1 MVVFRTPE
9 EFSEI
14 LEISVSQ
21 LVVNPSYDPEL
32 NRESY
37 ERLRSF
43 ISDFLSDSNEVVV
56 DTLVIRQHSEDQC
69 YPLIILSDSLPIKVN
84 SLILELDDYPLTWIR
99 DEDLSDISDKKF
111 PNLESLSVE
120 GGIDTD
126 KPLNLANLK
135 NLTLLS
141 SHNNYEDIIRF
152 IHTSDIK
159 ALEKL
164 SISAS
169 DAEAFTESLSCANP
183 HDVIWSHLPKL
194 KDLTIGTRDIIS
206 WEQVLLPELLNRL
219 DNLCIIL
226 DTTMIDPDEELD
238 SLNKNV
244 TTLMTIISDTV
255 KLGTCKVT
263 LLLAPDVLEI
273 SENTMVRQLST
284 ATNFNIEETSP
295 LTVGGWGG

>member
-1 MVVFRTPE
+1 MVSKAPE

-32 NRESY
+32 NRASY

-43 ISDFLSDSNEVVV
+43 ISDFLSNSSEVVV

-84 SLILELDDYPLTWIR
+84 SIILELDDYPLTWIR

-111 PNLESLSVE
+111 PNLESMSVE

-126 KPLNLANLK
+126 KPLNLPNLK
-135 NLTLLS
+135 SLTLLS
-141 SHNNYEDIIRF
+141 SHNNYEDIIQF
-152 IHTSDIK
+152 IHTSDLN

-169 DAEAFTESLSCANP
+169 DSDSSPESLSCSNS
-183 HDVIWSHLPKL
+183 HDVIWSGLPKL
-194 KDLTIGTRDIIS
+194 KYLTIGTRDLIS
-206 WEQVLLPELLNRL
+206 WEQVLSSELLNRL
-219 DNLCIIL
+219 DHLSIIL
-226 DTTMIDPDEELD
+226 DTVMIDPDEELHR
-238 SLNKNV
+238 LNMNV
-244 TTLMTIISDTV
+244 TRLMTIISDTV
-255 KLGTCKVT
+255 KLGTCKVS
-263 LLLAPDVLEI
+263 LLLAPDVSEI
-273 SENTMVRQLST
+273 SENTIVKQLSA
-284 ATNFNIEETSP
+284 ATNFNIEETSA
-295 LTVGGWGG
+295 LTAGGWGY